1 MPPILHKSFTA
12 FQTQFHS
19 RHGHLRDQHV
29 RALAWLL
36 TAPNLFDPLAPRWHG
51 AIAVL
56 NGMADDMDVDAWLRT
71 LDADPAA
78 LHALVDA
85 RPTAR
90 LGRYAEKLLAF
101 YLQLQ
106 GRLFATNLQ
115 VRAGANATIGEFD
128 YLLHDAGAGGGALI
142 HWEFATKFYLLE
154 SQRSAPQAECFV
166 GPNLADTLGAKMSKI
181 MDRQLRL
188 SHHPAAAAYLPLP
201 VSHAQA
207 LVKGW
212 LFYRDAAVV
221 LPEAMGVASDHCR
234 GFWRTGDELAADPEY
249 ADARYVILPRL
260 QWLAPTQSP
269 LAMTLTPARLQLAL
283 AASFASDPAP
293 VLVAVMNASD
303 ASPGMVLEASRGF
316 IVPENWRTLAAE
328 RITIGVR

>member
-1 MPPILHKSFTA
+1 MSLIRHKSFTA
-12 FQTQFHS
+12 FQTQFHR
-19 RHGHLRDQHV
+19 RHGRLRDPHV

-36 TAPNLFDPLAPRWHG
+36 TAPNLFDSLAPRWHG
-51 AIAVL
+51 AIAML
-56 NGMADDMDVDAWLRT
+56 DGRADGVDVDAWLRM
-71 LDADPAA
+71 LDDDPSP
-78 LHALVDA
+78 LHAAVDA

-128 YLLHDAGAGGGALI
+128 YLLHDAGADGAALI

-154 SQRSAPQAECFV
+154 SQRSTPEAECFV

-181 MDRQLRL
+181 MDRQLKL

-201 VSHAQA
+201 VSHALA

-212 LFYRDAAVV
+212 LFYRDAAVA
-221 LPEAMGVASDHCR
+221 LPPSMGVAADHCR
-234 GFWRTGDELAADPEY
+234 GFWCNGDELAADPEY
-249 ADARYVILPRL
+249 GAARYVILPRL
-260 QWLAPTQSP
+260 EWLAPTRLP
-269 LAMTLTPARLQLAL
+269 TALTLTPARLQAAL
-283 AASFASDPAP
+283 ASSFSGDPAP
-293 VLVAVMNASD
+293 LLIAVMHAARD
-303 ASPGMVLEASRGF
+303 EEGMMLETSRGF
-316 IVPENWRTLAAE
+316 IVPDDWRTLAAE
-328 RITIGVR
+328 RITIGIR

>member
-1 MPPILHKSFTA
+1 MSLILHKSFTA
-12 FQTQFHS
+12 FQTQFHR
-19 RHGHLRDQHV
+19 RHGHLRDAHV

-51 AIAVL
+51 AIADL
-56 NGMADDMDVDAWLRT
+56 EGMADGMDVDAWLRV
-71 LDADPAA
+71 LDDDPSA

-101 YLQLQ
+101 YLEFHR
-106 GRLFATNLQ
+106 RLFATNLQ

-128 YLLHDAGAGGGALI
+128 YLLHHTDADGAALI

-154 SQRSAPQAECFV
+154 SQRSTPEAECFV

-181 MDRQLRL
+181 MDRQLKL

-201 VSHAQA
+201 VSHARA

-212 LFYRDAAVV
+212 LFYRDAGVV
-221 LPEAMGVASDHCR
+221 LSPAMGVANDHCR
-234 GFWRTGDELAADPEY
+234 GFWCNAEELAADSEY
-249 ADARYVILPRL
+249 GTARYVILPRL
-260 QWLAPTQSP
+260 QWLAPTQLPTAS
-269 LAMTLTPARLQLAL
+269 TLTSARLRMAL
-283 AASFASDPAP
+283 AASFACDPAP
-293 VLVAVMNASD
+293 VLIAVMAPSAD
-303 ASPGMVLEASRGF
+303 ADGMMLEASRGF
-316 IVPENWRTLAAE
+316 IVPDNWRALAAE
-328 RITIGVR
+328 RVTIGLR